1 MWTPQQIEAICN
13 FAKDRNFKV
22 HMDGA
27 RIFNASVAQNVDVR
41 EFTRH
46 VDTVMFCLS
55 KGLSAPIGSL
65 LLGERDFINRARRY
79 RKMLGGGM
87 RQAGIIAAPGI
98 VALERMVDRLKDDHA
113 NAKMLAHGLANIR
126 GISLKVSQVETN
138 IIIYDVSGLGV
149 NAERWVKGLQEFGVR
164 AGAQEGGRV
173 RMVTHRGIEREDIEY
188 TLEVAEKLANQ
199 IRT

>member
-1 MWTPQQIEAICN
+1 
-13 FAKDRNFKV
+13 
-22 HMDGA
+22 
-27 RIFNASVAQNVDVR
+27 
-41 EFTRH
+41 
-46 VDTVMFCLS
+46 
-55 KGLSAPIGSL
+55 
-65 LLGERDFINRARRY
+65 
-79 RKMLGGGM
+79 MLGGGM